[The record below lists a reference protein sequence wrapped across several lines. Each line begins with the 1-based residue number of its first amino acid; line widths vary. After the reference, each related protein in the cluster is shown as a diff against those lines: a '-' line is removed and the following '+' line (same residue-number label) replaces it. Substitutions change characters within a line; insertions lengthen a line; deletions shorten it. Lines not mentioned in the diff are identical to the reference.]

1 MAPHKLKT
9 VTVESSKSFY
19 LKAEAAATTMHG
31 AAGIAMLIILDD
43 INILAAHV
51 RKLDADIE
59 WMQSYVA
66 RYVSNDEIEPLLRCA
81 EAAEAEVER
90 LKAHIV
96 NLHAVARRIEGL
108 PMGGEIPGAPA
119 AEPNHPD

>member
-1 MAPHKLKT
+1 MAPRKLKM

-19 LKAEAAATTMHG
+19 IEAQVAATTMHG
-31 AAGIAMLIILDD
+31 AAGVAMSIILDD
-43 INILAAHV
+43 INALAAHV

-66 RYVSNDEIEPLLRCA
+66 RYVSNDEIEPLLKCA
-81 EAAEAEVER
+81 EAAEAEMEK

-96 NLHAVARRIEGL
+96 NLHAVARKIEGL
-108 PMGGEIPGAPA
+108 STGDGGAIRNASAAGHPG
-119 AEPNHPD
+119 